1 MKLITEVFED
11 LKTITEAREDGKK
24 NVFIEGVF
32 LQGGIKNRNGRMYPV
47 ETLAKEVER
56 YNESYVKSGR
66 ALGELGHPEGP
77 QINLDRV
84 SHLITNLRQEG
95 NNFIGKAKLMDTPFG
110 NIAKGLVSEGVKLGV
125 SSRGMGSLKLNKEG
139 INEVQNDFY
148 LATAADIV
156 ADPSAP
162 DAFVNGIMEGVEWI
176 WENDLL
182 IAKKAQVV
190 EQTVQIIE
198 KATTSRE
205 LEAKKFKIFEN
216 FLNNISKS

>member
-24 NVFIEGVF
+24 NVYIEGVF

-95 NNFIGKAKLMDTPFG
+95 TNFIGKAKLMDTPFG

-182 IAKKAQVV
+182 IAKKAQ
-190 EQTVQIIE
+190 ETRTFIE
-198 KATTSRE
+198 HSVRSRE
-205 LEAKKFKIFEN
+205 LEDKKFKIFEN
-216 FLNNISKS
+216 FLNEISKS

>member
-56 YNESYVKSGR
+56 YNEAYVKSGR

-125 SSRGMGSLKLNKEG
+125 SSRGMGSLKLTKEG
-139 INEVQNDFY
+139 INEVQSDFY

-182 IAKKAQVV
+182 IAKKAA
-190 EQTVQIIE
+190 QTAEIIE
-198 KATTSRE
+198 SSVRSRE
-205 LEAKKFKIFEN
+205 LNESKKIKIFEN
-216 FLNNISKS
+216 FLNKISKS

>member
-56 YNESYVKSGR
+56 YNEAYVKSGR

-125 SSRGMGSLKLNKEG
+125 SSRGMGSLKLTKEG
-139 INEVQNDFY
+139 INEVQSDFY

-182 IAKKAQVV
+182 IAKKAT
-190 EQTVQIIE
+190 QTAEIIE
-198 KATTSRE
+198 SSVRSRE
-205 LEAKKFKIFEN
+205 LNESKKIKIFEN
-216 FLNNISKS
+216 FLNEISKS

>member
-56 YNESYVKSGR
+56 YNEAYVKSGR

-125 SSRGMGSLKLNKEG
+125 SSRGMGSLKLTKEG
-139 INEVQNDFY
+139 INEVQSDFY

-182 IAKKAQVV
+182 IAKKAA
-190 EQTVQIIE
+190 QTTEIIE
-198 KATTSRE
+198 SSVRSRE
-205 LEAKKFKIFEN
+205 LNESKKIKIFEN
-216 FLNNISKS
+216 FLNEISKS

>member
-24 NVFIEGVF
+24 NVYIEGVF

-56 YNESYVKSGR
+56 YNEAYVKSGR

-95 NNFIGKAKLMDTPFG
+95 TNFIGKAKLMDTPFG

-182 IAKKAQVV
+182 IAKKAQ
-190 EQTVQIIE
+190 ETRTFIE
-198 KATTSRE
+198 HSVRSRE
-205 LEAKKFKIFEN
+205 LEDKKFKIFEN
-216 FLNNISKS
+216 FLNEISKS

>member
-24 NVFIEGVF
+24 NVYIEGVF

-47 ETLAKEVER
+47 EILAKEVER
-56 YNESYVKSGR
+56 YNEAYVKSGR

-84 SHLITNLRQEG
+84 SHLITSLRQEG
-95 NNFIGKAKLMDTPFG
+95 NNFIGKAKLIDTPFG

-139 INEVQNDFY
+139 INEVQDDFY

-182 IAKKAQVV
+182 IAKKA
-190 EQTVQIIE
+190 EETRAFIE
-198 KATTSRE
+198 RGVRSRQ
-205 LEAKKFKIFEN
+205 LEEKKFKIFEN
-216 FLNNISKS
+216 FLNEISKS